1 MRFIDES
8 LARMAKY
15 KYKRNMSLGFVL
27 SFAWL
32 VGGTHAIY
40 NVEWLGWDRVEPIT
54 YTVGQGCF
62 VLGLFYILR
71 MKNKEE
77 IKRGLAHTQADSAED
92 CIWIPEYGLYDPM
105 RKTNLIDELEKVAA
119 EIEMLEAE
127 RLM

>member
-8 LARMAKY
+8 IANMAKY
-15 KYKRNMSLGFVL
+15 KYKRNMSIGFFL

-54 YTVGQGCF
+54 YTIGQGTF

-71 MKNKEE
+71 MKN
-77 IKRGLAHTQADSAED
+77 
-92 CIWIPEYGLYDPM
+92 
-105 RKTNLIDELEKVAA
+105 
-119 EIEMLEAE
+119 
-127 RLM
+127 